1 MQAAV
6 QVTKDDVSRF
16 ARLCEMLGSP
26 SEQERATA
34 ALKATELLRKW
45 ELTWT
50 ELLSN
55 PTHLLLANPERLQG
69 LIKKAWEEKQEREEK
84 ERVERRWTALHQR
97 AEALRSSHGMLL
109 LKKERALL
117 EEVSK
122 RRFALQLAE
131 QVLLELEKEMVL
143 NVRYMKTKATPAAE
157 HADSTA

>member
-1 MQAAV
+1 V
-6 QVTKDDVSRF
+6 TITKDDISRF

-34 ALKATELLRKW
+34 ALKASEQLRKW

-55 PTHLLLANPERLQG
+55 PMHLLLANPEKLRS
-69 LIKKAWEEKQEREEK
+69 LISKAWEEKQEREEK

-109 LKKERALL
+109 LKKENALL
-117 EEVSK
+117 DEVTK

-131 QVLLELEKEMVL
+131 QVLLELEKEIVL
-143 NVRYMKTKATPAAE
+143 NVRYMKTKATSADE